1 MKRLCTLSTSRSIA
15 LLMPVWLALIFV
27 LVWRL
32 PALALVMSLVQGFD
46 GVIGALAHDPAKT
59 YGPFVFALVN
69 FLSLVWLSRSPEE
82 DQSEEIQ
89 TRHDRGM

>member
-1 MKRLCTLSTSRSIA
+1 MPPHAVLHY
-15 LLMPVWLALIFV
+15 LLPFWLALDFV
-27 LVWRL
+27 PVRAIA
-32 PALALVMSLVQGFD
+32 ALAVVMSLVQGID

-69 FLSLVWLSRSPEE
+69 FAALVWLSRSPEE
-82 DQSEEIQ
+82 GQSEEIQ